1 MDLRHLRYFLA
12 VAEEEHFGRA
22 AERLHIVQPAL
33 SMQIKALEEEL
44 GTPLFTRT
52 SRRVELTQAGALLR
66 IEAERTLAQAER
78 AKSVVRRAARGE
90 FGHLRIAYTGGAAFS
105 GRLSAD
111 LRAFHARYP
120 EVELELMEL
129 PIARH
134 ADWLLEDRLDIAYS
148 PELETDFGPR
158 IAADR
163 VASWPWMVGMVEDHR
178 LLAADGRDAAQL
190 IILRRLL
197 GREPNVA
204 YRVASAISVL
214 AIAAAGLALAFVPG
228 TLGHVR
234 VENIQYR
241 PLADFD
247 TPTGLILLSRAAE
260 TSGPVAAFVRMA
272 RG

>member
-1 MDLRHLRYFLA
+1 MDLR
-12 VAEEEHFGRA
+12 
-22 AERLHIVQPAL
+22 
-33 SMQIKALEEEL
+33 
-44 GTPLFTRT
+44 
-52 SRRVELTQAGALLR
+52 
-66 IEAERTLAQAER
+66 
-78 AKSVVRRAARGE
+78 
-90 FGHLRIAYTGGAAFS
+90 S

-129 PIARH
+129 PIALH
-134 ADWLLEDRLDIAYS
+134 SEWLLEDRLDIAYS
-148 PELETDFGPR
+148 PQLETDFGPR

-163 VASWPWMVGMVEDHR
+163 IASWPWMVGMVEDHR
-178 LLAADGRDAAQL
+178 LAAMTSVPGAELRDEAFVLLAADGRDMAQL

-204 YRVASAISVL
+204 YRVANAISVL

-247 TPTGLILLSRAAE
+247 TPTGIILLSRAAD

-272 RG
+272 RR

>member
-1 MDLRHLRYFLA
+1 MSVKWTCA
-12 VAEEEHFGRA
+12 ICA
-22 AERLHIVQPAL
+22 ISSPW
-33 SMQIKALEEEL
+33 
-44 GTPLFTRT
+44 
-52 SRRVELTQAGALLR
+52 RRRSISAG
-66 IEAERTLAQAER
+66 
-78 AKSVVRRAARGE
+78 
-90 FGHLRIAYTGGAAFS
+90 
-105 GRLSAD
+105 
-111 LRAFHARYP
+111 
-120 EVELELMEL
+120 
-129 PIARH
+129 
-134 ADWLLEDRLDIAYS
+134 
-148 PELETDFGPR
+148 
-158 IAADR
+158 
-163 VASWPWMVGMVEDHR
+163 
-178 LLAADGRDAAQL
+178 LAADGRDAAQL